1 MTRSASFNLDLTI
14 MTGIYRLARKQVFR
28 DKAIIQIY
36 FSIRY
41 IDIFRKEG
49 KPIIM
54 LNPDQFH
61 VNEAWIA
68 VRVNEAF
75 LFVKDEPYDI
85 YVLMDAASAYVL
97 SHVLS
102 RVVDEAP
109 HEKDIEVLFKKAWE
123 AKNQW
128 AEKLILTENSIA
140 EDVFRTEAE
149 KNGISVKIVPLSDLE
164 PIVGP
169 LKESF
174 ASGFMGSATQ

>member
-1 MTRSASFNLDLTI
+1 MLT
-14 MTGIYRLARKQVFR
+14 
-28 DKAIIQIY
+28 
-36 FSIRY
+36 
-41 IDIFRKEG
+41 
-49 KPIIM
+49 
-54 LNPDQFH
+54 PDQFR

-68 VRVNEAF
+68 VRINEAF

-97 SHVLS
+97 GHVLS

-109 HEKDIEVLFKKAWE
+109 YEKDVEALFKNAWE

-128 AEKLILTENSIA
+128 AETLILTENSFA
-140 EDVFRTEAE
+140 EDVFRMQAE
-149 KNGISVKIVPLSDLE
+149 KNGLSVKSVPLSELE

-174 ASGFMGSATQ
+174 ESDFLGKAT